1 MLQGR
6 AQGHNEELVAAGA
19 VAGTAPGIVR
29 IVGWALALGGRP
41 CGSASLLPLLLAL
54 SVALA
59 LVATALLALVA
70 GTVTLGGP
78 PASPAARL
86 PLTVRRTVTCLG
98 PAGDEPAF
106 AALEQTQARARRV
119 WPGAAESL
127 TWRRGKVGRG
137 WAHGRDCSRVVKS
150 WGEACDFPPRRLG
163 LLRSGSGSTGFYPT
177 VYLLPSLLAITKAS
191 SIRTGV
197 QGQRR
202 DRPMPVW
209 PPWPRESG
217 SLPDRH

>member
-6 AQGHNEELVAAGA
+6 TQGHNEELVAAGA
-19 VAGTAPGIVR
+19 VAGTVPGIVR
-29 IVGWALALGGRP
+29 IVGWALALGGWP
-41 CGSASLLPLLLAL
+41 GSGAILPLLLAL
-54 SVALA
+54 SVVLA
-59 LVATALLALVA
+59 LVAAALLALDA
-70 GTVTLGGP
+70 GTVTLGSP
-78 PASPAARL
+78 PAPPAACL
-86 PLTVRRTVTCLG
+86 PLTGRRTVACLG
-98 PAGDEPAF
+98 PGRDEPAF
-106 AALEQTQARARRV
+106 TALEQTAARTRRV

-127 TWRRGKVGRG
+127 TGRRGKVGRG

-163 LLRSGSGSTGFYPT
+163 LLRSGSGSTDFYPT

-191 SIRTGV
+191 SARTGV

-209 PPWPRESG
+209 PSWPRESG

>member
-6 AQGHNEELVAAGA
+6 ARGHNEELVAARA

-29 IVGWALALGGRP
+29 IVGWALALGQRL
-41 CGSASLLPLLLAL
+41 CSSGSLLLLAL
-54 SVALA
+54 PVALA
-59 LVATALLALVA
+59 LVAAALLALGA

-78 PASPAARL
+78 PASPAASFA
-86 PLTVRRTVTCLG
+86 LTVRRTVACLG
-98 PAGDEPAF
+98 PGGDEPAF
-106 AALEQTQARARRV
+106 AVLEQTAARARRV

-127 TWRRGKVGRG
+127 TWRRSKVGRG

-150 WGEACDFPPRRLG
+150 WGEGCDFPPRRLG
-163 LLRSGSGSTGFYPT
+163 LLRSGSGSTRFYST

-191 SIRTGV
+191 SARTGI

-202 DRPMPVW
+202 DRLMPVW